1 MSGQLIFRIRGKD
14 DKGRVEKDPELRRK
28 RSESR
33 EIITIGTQD
42 MTSLL
47 FCIVVFILTEP

>member
-1 MSGQLIFRIRGKD
+1 MSGQLIFRIRGKG

-42 MTSLL
+42 ITSLL
-47 FCIVVFILTEP
+47 FCIVVFILTAP

>member
-33 EIITIGTQD
+33 EVITIGTQD